1 VFFIVVA
8 GREDDA
14 FILEEEDASIERVR
28 WELFFCDV
36 SPEKKIKKRWIS
48 TTARGGGTNDYSA
61 EENGLRS
68 ASLQTSA
75 GVLSLI
81 LFLLYFH

>member
-1 VFFIVVA
+1 VI
-8 GREDDA
+8 
-14 FILEEEDASIERVR
+14 
-28 WELFFCDV
+28 
-36 SPEKKIKKRWIS
+36 EKKIKKRWIL